1 MKNYLF
7 NLKPTDMR
15 YPPYETNPFEDVW
28 ENAVSD
34 TAQEMLNC
42 PIFKKETNEMSDLA
56 EIEEKARENVEEY
69 FDIPP
74 QWRDE
79 VKEHEYDFI
88 EDVITEVMS
97 KIKIKKDFVNS
108 KTIS

>member
-1 MKNYLF
+1 
-7 NLKPTDMR
+7 MR

-28 ENAVSD
+28 VNAVSD
-34 TAQEMLNC
+34 TAQRMLNC
-42 PIFKKETNEMSDLA
+42 PDFKKETIEASDLD
-56 EIEEKARENVEEY
+56 EIEEMAREHVEEY

-88 EDVITEVMS
+88 EDVITEAMS
-97 KIKIKKDFVNS
+97 EIEIKQNDLNGEF
-108 KTIS
+108 